1 MLARVWQ
8 ALLLLLFLGGGVVAG
23 IVFGL
28 IPAGVI
34 PLANHQPPAHAPVV
48 EAARQPLPIPVT
60 VTSAV
65 PRSVER
71 RVRTV
76 GTLNGFEEIDISS
89 LVDGNVRRVV
99 CDVGDVIAP
108 GDVLL
113 EIDDTDFQ
121 LTVREHARALELE
134 LSRLGLE
141 KIPDASFTPAS
152 LPSVQRAR
160 LVERNAAA
168 ILERNKGLADR
179 SVITRDDYEK
189 AELNL
194 ETARLDTQQR
204 VIDAEQTLAAVRHR
218 EAVLEIADKRLRDT
232 RICAP
237 AITVRTPPGVEGAA
251 TMTYTVAERFVSEG
265 EIVRAAP
272 PMKLFRLVVDSV
284 LKLRA
289 AVPER
294 YEAQVKRGQEVILA
308 VESLPRR
315 RIIGRVSRVNPTVD
329 TANRTFEV
337 EVWVPNEERL
347 LKAGSFATAS
357 ILVGADADAV
367 TVPEE
372 GIVRYAGVTK
382 IFTVVDS
389 TAHAVAV
396 ELGTRLEIPGED
408 GVARRWV
415 EVSGAVSPGTLVV
428 TTGHSQLSDGA
439 AVRVR
444 EASGGESAAAA
455 EDTP

>member
-1 MLARVWQ
+1 MLTRVWK
-8 ALLLLLFLGGGVVAG
+8 AFLLLLFVGGGVVAG
-23 IVFGL
+23 VVFGL
-28 IPAGVI
+28 IPAGVL
-34 PLANHQPPAHAPVV
+34 PLAKHQPSAPAPVV

-76 GTLNGFEEIDISS
+76 GTLNGFEEIDISP

-99 CDVGDVIAP
+99 CDVGDVVAP

-218 EAVLEIADKRLRDT
+218 EAVLEIADKRLSDT
-232 RICAP
+232 KICAP
-237 AITVRTPPGVEGAA
+237 AITVRTPPGAEGAA

-294 YEAQVKRGQEVILA
+294 YEAQVKRGQEVNLA

-315 RIIGRVSRVNPTVD
+315 RIVGRVSRVNPTVD

-382 IFTVVDS
+382 IFTVVDA

-408 GVARRWV
+408 GVPRRWV
-415 EVSGAVSPGTLVV
+415 EVSGEVSPGTLVV

-444 EASGGESAAAA
+444 EASGGESAAEEA
-455 EDTP
+455 P

>member
-1 MLARVWQ
+1 MLTRVWK
-8 ALLLLLFLGGGVVAG
+8 AFLLLLFVGGGVVAG
-23 IVFGL
+23 VVFGL
-28 IPAGVI
+28 IPAGV
-34 PLANHQPPAHAPVV
+34 LALAKHQPSAPAPVV

-76 GTLNGFEEIDISS
+76 GTLNGFEEIDISP

-99 CDVGDVIAP
+99 CDVGDVVAP

-121 LTVREHARALELE
+121 LTVREHSRALELE

-218 EAVLEIADKRLRDT
+218 EAVLEIADKRLSDT
-232 RICAP
+232 KICAP
-237 AITVRTPPGVEGAA
+237 AITVRTPPGAEGAA

-294 YEAQVKRGQEVILA
+294 YEAQVKRGQEVNLA

-315 RIIGRVSRVNPTVD
+315 RIVGRVSRVNPTVD

-382 IFTVVDS
+382 IFTVVDA

-415 EVSGAVSPGTLVV
+415 EVSGEVSPGTLVV

-444 EASGGESAAAA
+444 EASGGESAAEEA
-455 EDTP
+455 P